1 MFLAWPIHLGIG
13 CICKSKLME
22 LALTSM
28 KKIRGQG
35 VLQKEKSFLNQC
47 NILFIVKEPADLHV
61 IAGYMTDLQL
71 LYIGTALW
79 LSYTEL
85 HQWKISP
92 FADILGGSK
101 EEYTV

>member
-1 MFLAWPIHLGIG
+1 MAGGKKHLHSSQIELSCYKKLLFAPMFLAWPIHLGIG
-13 CICKSKLME
+13 CTCKSKLME

-71 LYIGTALW
+71 LYIGTAL
-79 LSYTEL
+79 
-85 HQWKISP
+85 
-92 FADILGGSK
+92 
-101 EEYTV
+101 